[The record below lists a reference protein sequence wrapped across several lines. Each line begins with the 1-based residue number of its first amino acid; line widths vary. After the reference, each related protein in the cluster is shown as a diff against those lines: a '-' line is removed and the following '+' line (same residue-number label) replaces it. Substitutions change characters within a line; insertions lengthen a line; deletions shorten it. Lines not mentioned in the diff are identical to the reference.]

1 MRIEFLTAT
10 HPDRVRA
17 EDHVRQVYAQTYGA
31 SISSFPPLL
40 AAAFNAKGDTL
51 CAAGIRTA
59 KDGFF
64 SDCYLDSD
72 FPTALLIHTGLSI
85 DESQIMEVTSLAS
98 TSPFPVLSV
107 LSSIIEW
114 GRERG
119 MICGVF
125 TATGPLRRLLRR
137 TGLSHTPLFAADPS
151 RLTNPQIWGSYY
163 TTAPWVCAVLDSTDN
178 QARVARKPRP
188 APERRAF

>member
-10 HPDRVRA
+10 HPERAKA
-17 EDHVRQVYAQTYGA
+17 EDHVRKIYAQTYGA

-40 AAAFNAKGDTL
+40 AAAFNAKGDPL

-72 FPTALLIHTGLSI
+72 FSTALLKRTGLAI

-107 LSSIIEW
+107 LSSVIEW
-114 GRERG
+114 GRARG
-119 MICGVF
+119 MVCGVF
-125 TATGPLRRLLRR
+125 TATGPLRKLLRR
-137 TGLSHTPLFAADPS
+137 TGLSHTPLFAADPN
-151 RLTNPQIWGSYY
+151 RLTDPQVWGSYY
-163 TTAPWVCAVLDSTDN
+163 ATDPWVCAVLDSTEN
-178 QARVARKPRP
+178 QARVARSPSHT
-188 APERRAF
+188 AERRAF